1 MTMLDELANFVV
13 SVEYGRLSEAARLQA
28 KIRVLDSLGCAIAAK
43 DAELIQQIAAL
54 NVEFG
59 GSPLCT
65 LITPSVP
72 ASGVPKACGGES

>member
-13 SVEYGRLSEAARLQA
+13 SAEFSRLSEAARLQA

-43 DAELIQQIAAL
+43 DAEPIHQIAAL

-59 GSPLCT
+59 GPPLCT
-65 LITPSVP
+65 LIGPSVP
-72 ASGVPKACGGES
+72 ASGVLKACGGVS